1 MESRK
6 ERRQAKRYSVQ
17 CGAIVYLKKKP
28 LFLTGSSRYIQLGPL
43 CDISSQGMSMHYFF
57 EKDFP
62 DVSSGLAIR
71 TTSGKIIID
80 DVKFETVYDVELA
93 EMPDGKQ
100 IRKRAIKLVELSGY
114 QSAWL
119 ACLIHNLRSRQ
130 SELPDLSGNDERP
143 EILREVF

>member
-6 ERRQAKRYSVQ
+6 ERRKAKRYSVQ
-17 CGAIVYLKKKP
+17 CGAIVYLKRKP
-28 LFLTGSSRYIQLGPL
+28 SFMSNSSRYIQLGPVS
-43 CDISSQGMSMHYFF
+43 DISSHGMSIHYFF

-62 DVSSGLAIR
+62 DISSGLAIS

-80 DVKFETVYDVELA
+80 DVKFETVYDVEIA
-93 EMPDGKQ
+93 EMPDGKK
-100 IRKRAIKLVELSGY
+100 IRKRAMKLVGLSGY

-119 ACLIHNLRSRQ
+119 ACIIHNLKSRQ
-130 SELPDLSGNDERP
+130 SELPVMSGNNEKP

>member
-1 MESRK
+1 
-6 ERRQAKRYSVQ
+6 
-17 CGAIVYLKKKP
+17 
-28 LFLTGSSRYIQLGPL
+28 
-43 CDISSQGMSMHYFF
+43 MHYFF

-62 DVSSGLAIR
+62 DVSSGLAIS

-130 SELPDLSGNDERP
+130 SELPDLSDNNERP
-143 EILREVF
+143 EILREIF